1 MLSDEHIK
9 ELYAYCERKSIV
21 YYDLQV
27 EIVDHVANAIEE
39 KMSNNPSISF
49 KEALEEVHRSFG
61 IFGLRDMV
69 EEKTSTMRKQYGK
82 MRRKLFW
89 SYFTMPKIIFTVF
102 LVVVAISIER
112 LLPEAFLPYTVLVI
126 GPTMVF
132 YIFRFEFAKR
142 KYRKKRLKKLM
153 MTDPQFFEY
162 SFFPFYFM
170 IQMVIRANEKGFLY
184 IIDKEAV
191 HIYDYYFVML
201 IFIIYTIS
209 MLVRKEMLVHVNDI
223 AKKQYPAVFAQ

>member
-9 ELYAYCERKSIV
+9 ELYAYCERKRIV

-61 IFGLRDMV
+61 IFGLREMV
-69 EEKTSTMRKQYGK
+69 EEKTNAMRKQYGK
-82 MRRKLFW
+82 MSRKLFW

-112 LLPEAFLPYTVLVI
+112 LLPETVLPYMVLVI
-126 GPTMVF
+126 GVIMVF
-132 YIFRFEFAKR
+132 YIFWFEFAKR
-142 KYRKKRLKKLM
+142 KYRKQRLKKLM
-153 MTDPQFFEY
+153 MTDTQFFEY

-170 IQMVIRANEKGFLY
+170 MHMFIRANEKGFLY
-184 IIDKEAV
+184 FIDKEVV

-209 MLVRKEMLVHVNDI
+209 MLVRKEMLVHVNDS